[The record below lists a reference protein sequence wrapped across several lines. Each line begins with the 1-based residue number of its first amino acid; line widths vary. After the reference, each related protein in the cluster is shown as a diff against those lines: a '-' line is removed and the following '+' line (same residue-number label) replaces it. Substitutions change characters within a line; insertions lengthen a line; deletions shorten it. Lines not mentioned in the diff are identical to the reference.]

1 MVTIKQVSEMA
12 GVSSATVSRVINNT
26 DTVKE
31 KTRVKVMDAMAR
43 LGYRHNVLAASLASK
58 KTNTIGYVVPELH
71 GSFFGNM
78 MAGSEKVL
86 RNANKHMFV
95 ATGHSDEKLEMREI
109 EALLSRR
116 CDALILHVEAISD
129 DYLIHL
135 AEQDV
140 PLVIVNRYIKEI
152 EENCISLDNELGGYL
167 ATRHLIDLGHS
178 QIAYL
183 SGSLFKADGVNRL
196 AGHKRALSEA
206 GLRFDEALMF
216 EGDFQAQ
223 SGDAGIKALAKQERQ
238 YSAVV
243 CANDEMASGAINALR
258 EQNKCVPEDVSVIG
272 FDNVDFAS
280 YLTPGLTTIDYPMR
294 EIGEMAARWILNRAY
309 GDHKMSLT
317 HVLEPKLVLRGTTKQ
332 AAEK

>member
-26 DTVKE
+26 DAVKE
-31 KTRVKVMDAMAR
+31 KTRVKVMDAMAK
-43 LGYRHNVLAASLASK
+43 LGYRHNVLAASLASN

-71 GSFFGNM
+71 GSFFGAM
-78 MAGSEKVL
+78 MAGSENVL
-86 RNANKHMFV
+86 RKANKHMFV
-95 ATGHSDEKLEMREI
+95 ATGHSNEKMEMQEI

-116 CDALILHVEAISD
+116 CDALILHVEAVSD
-129 DYLIHL
+129 EYLIQL
-135 AEQDV
+135 ARQDV

-152 EENCISLDNELGGYL
+152 EENCISLDNELGAFL
-167 ATRHLIDLGHS
+167 ATSHLVDSGHR

-183 SGSLFKADGVNRL
+183 SGSLFKADGLNRL

-206 GLRFDEALMF
+206 GIAFDASLMY

-223 SGDAGIKALAKQERQ
+223 SGEAGIKALAKKGKR
-238 YSAVV
+238 YTAVA

-258 EQNKCVPEDVSVIG
+258 ELNKNVPDDISVVG

-294 EIGEMAARWILNRAY
+294 EIGAMAARWILNRAY

-317 HVLEPKLVLRGTTKQ
+317 HILEPKLVLRGTTKQ